1 MPTILADADRVLN
14 TNFGDFMGQK
24 GREIAKLDHK
34 WLINELSKAY
44 AFEWVVHYYASL
56 ASNIVS
62 GLRTPVYS
70 ELFKKAAEGEFGH
83 ANKLA
88 KRIAEIGGEPP
99 QTMEEMGKLAG
110 FGKVSFPENRSD
122 VKGFVQ
128 VFLKMEQHAIQLY
141 SDLAEKTHNK
151 DLVTHE
157 LAEDLLADEVAEEE
171 EYENMLKE

>member
-1 MPTILADADRVLN
+1 
-14 TNFGDFMGQK
+14 MGQK

-34 WLINELSKAY
+34 WLIKELSKAY

-62 GLRTPVYS
+62 GLRTPVYA
-70 ELFKKAAEGEFGH
+70 EIFKKAAEGEFGH

-88 KRIAEIGGEPP
+88 KRIAELGGEPP
-99 QTMEEMGKLAG
+99 QEMAEMEKLAG
-110 FGKVSFPENRSD
+110 FGKVNFPKKRSD
-122 VKGFVQ
+122 TAGFVK

-141 SDLAEKTHNK
+141 SELAGKTHNK

-157 LAEDLLADEVAEEE
+157 LAEDLLSEEVAEEE